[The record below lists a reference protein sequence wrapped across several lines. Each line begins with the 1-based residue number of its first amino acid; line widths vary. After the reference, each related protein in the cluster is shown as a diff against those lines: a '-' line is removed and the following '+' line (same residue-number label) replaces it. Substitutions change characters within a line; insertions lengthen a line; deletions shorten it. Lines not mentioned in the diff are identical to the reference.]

1 VTTLTEIRR
10 GLSGLSCCKYGKIVP
25 LLGPCCLIAI
35 SIPWWWSLL
44 KITMSEFGQNF
55 KEARHV
61 HGLTLLQISDK
72 TNISV
77 SFLKAIEDES
87 FHLLP
92 GGIFNVSFV
101 RQYAAAVSLDV
112 EKTVEDF
119 RSLCTV
125 DELDTRGHLQT
136 DLGVGTIRMATI
148 QIAEQCADI
157 VQKRRDLLTSLGS
170 ACLLFSLGL
179 GLYWSGA
186 DNDTSD
192 VKAHL
197 DRTSKVKEN
206 SPEVSVVDD
215 VARNFVSD
223 LVEVDIEVV
232 ETAWVRAVSD
242 GRRVFEKNLSPGDKR
257 SIKAKESVRLLIGN
271 AAGVFIALNG
281 KPQPSVGKRGQ
292 VCRVVLTTEGMEVVA
307 PPSSLP
313 AHVASTD
320 QGPASTDGSHRSIP
334 ASYQPARD

>member
-1 VTTLTEIRR
+1 
-10 GLSGLSCCKYGKIVP
+10 
-25 LLGPCCLIAI
+25 
-35 SIPWWWSLL
+35 
-44 KITMSEFGQNF
+44 MSEFGQSF

-61 HGLTLLQISDK
+61 RGLTLLQVSDK

-77 SFLKAIEDES
+77 SLLKAIEDES

-119 RSLCTV
+119 RSLCTA
-125 DELDTRGHLQT
+125 DELDAGSHLQT
-136 DLGVGTIRMATI
+136 DLGVGPIRMATI
-148 QIAEQCADI
+148 RIAEQCTDI
-157 VQKRRDLLTSLGS
+157 VQRRRDLLASLGA
-170 ACLLFSLGL
+170 ACLFFSLGL
-179 GLYWSGA
+179 GLYWSGT
-186 DNDTSD
+186 DNGTSD
-192 VKAHL
+192 VRAPL
-197 DRTSKVKEN
+197 DLVSEVKEH
-206 SPEVSVVDD
+206 SPKVPIVDD
-215 VARNFVSD
+215 AARNFVSD

-242 GRRVFEKNLSPGDKR
+242 GRRVFEKNLRPGDKH

-271 AAGVFIALNG
+271 AAGVSIALNG
-281 KPQPSVGKRGQ
+281 KPQPPVCRRGQ
-292 VCRVVLTTEGMEVVA
+292 VCRVVLTTEGMEIVA

-320 QGPASTDGSHRSIP
+320 QSPTPTDGSHLSIP
-334 ASYQPARD
+334 ASYQPARN